1 MATNSADTSAAD
13 SAAEEHSQSIRILA
27 LISTGHALSN
37 FYVLCLPALIP
48 FFKNEFEVSYALLG
62 VILTVR
68 AVTSGM
74 LQIPAGFLIDI
85 IGGKKLLILGLFLLS
100 GSFAGLAVIPSFW
113 WSLPLMVVFGA
124 GLATMRPSNYTIL
137 NASISPNWV
146 GRAFGINM
154 FAAHAGRAVAP
165 PLIVSIAVLWD
176 WRVAVLIAG
185 GLGFAVTFALMS
197 QWRYVRDD
205 TVQPKRPDGLGA
217 MQEIRLL
224 ASGSLFLFFIFF
236 IFNALTTHG
245 VHSFTV
251 AALAELRATPLT
263 VASGALTGY
272 LIASALGVLAGGF
285 IVDKTPRHA
294 LLAVAVL
301 LGSGVLFILIGAV
314 DMSIVLIVFVMCLA
328 GILQGILR
336 PARDMLM
343 RAVIPRE
350 SFGKAIGMVATGA
363 AIGGASAPIVFGW
376 ILDTGHPSWLFYVLA
391 VCLVILIVT
400 VLIPKKRIELP

>member
-1 MATNSADTSAAD
+1 MAREPAATT
-13 SAAEEHSQSIRILA
+13 ALEHAQSVRILA

-48 FFKNEFEVSYALLG
+48 FFKQEFEVSYALLG

-68 AVTSGM
+68 AATSGL
-74 LQIPAGFLIDI
+74 LQIPVGFLVDVV
-85 IGGKKLLILGLFLLS
+85 GGKKLLIGGLFLLS
-100 GSFAGLAVIPSFW
+100 GSFAALAAIPNFW

-124 GLATMRPSNYTIL
+124 GLATMRPANYTIL
-137 NASISPNWV
+137 NASISPSWI

-165 PLIVSIAVLWD
+165 PLIVAIAVLWD
-176 WRVAVLIAG
+176 WRAAVLIAG
-185 GLGFAVTFALMS
+185 GLGFVVTIALVS

-205 TVQPKRPDGLGA
+205 TVRPKRPEGLGA
-217 MQEIRLL
+217 RQEFRLL
-224 ASGSLFLFFIFF
+224 ASGSLGLFFIFF

-285 IVDKTPRHA
+285 MVDKTPRHA
-294 LLAVAVL
+294 LLAVVVL
-301 LGSGVLFILIGAV
+301 LGSGGLFVLVGAA
-314 DMSIVLIVFVMCLA
+314 DMSIILIVLTMSIA
-328 GILQGILR
+328 GALQGILR

-343 RAVIPRE
+343 RAVIPRD

-363 AIGGASAPIVFGW
+363 AIGGATAPIIFGW
-376 ILDTGHPSWLFYVLA
+376 ILDTGNPSWVFYVLA
-391 VCLVILIVT
+391 GCLVILIVT
-400 VLIPKKRIELP
+400 VLIPKKRIVLPPG

>member
-1 MATNSADTSAAD
+1 MATHSTDTSAT
-13 SAAEEHSQSIRILA
+13 EHSQSVRILA

-48 FFKNEFEVSYALLG
+48 FLKIEFEVSYALLG
-62 VILTVR
+62 VILTTR

-85 IGGKKLLILGLFLLS
+85 IGGKKLLIAGLFMLS
-100 GSFAGLAVIPSFW
+100 GSFAALAAIPSFW

-165 PLIVSIAVLWD
+165 PLIVSIAILWD

-205 TVQPKRPDGLGA
+205 TVRPKRPDGLGA
-217 MQEIRLL
+217 LQEIRLL

-285 IVDKTPRHA
+285 MVDKTPRHG
-294 LLAVAVL
+294 LLAVSVL

-314 DMSIVLIVFVMCLA
+314 DMSIVLIVFVMSLA

-363 AIGGASAPIVFGW
+363 AIGGASAPIIFGW

-400 VLIPKKRIELP
+400 VLIPKKRIVLP